1 MWTKLLGLWRVV
13 RKDAGLA
20 WFAFRH
26 AATPAWFKF
35 GVVALAIY
43 FISPIDLIPGDL
55 LSGFGIVDDLV
66 LVPMALAW
74 LINKLPIEVR
84 SAYHARG

>member
-1 MWTKLLGLWRVV
+1 MWSKLLTIWKLI

-20 WFAFRH
+20 WFALRH
-26 AATPAWFKF
+26 SATPTWFKA
-35 GVVALAIY
+35 GVIGLLIY

-55 LSGFGIVDDLV
+55 LTGFGIVDDLV

-74 LINKLPIEVR
+74 LVSKLPIEVR
-84 SAYHARG
+84 SAFHAR